1 MKFFSAI
8 VLAATVATAAPAQ
21 QALIVGAPAGPVLR
35 AGTEVPL
42 RTLEELTTKGK
53 HLREGYRFELETT
66 EPVMLQGHVVIPV
79 GTHAIGEV
87 TSVRNKGMLGR
98 SGQIETRLLYL
109 RAGDR
114 QIRLSGVSNDK
125 GVAGT
130 AGVVGTALV
139 VWPVAF
145 FVTGTSAR
153 IPSGAPV
160 KGFIDED
167 VPVAFAD
174 GAAPAPLM
182 VAASPAAA
190 SAQPA
195 SGGSA
200 TAAPK
205 R

>member
-1 MKFFSAI
+1 MKSFSAI
-8 VLAATVATAAPAQ
+8 ALAAIVATAAPAQ
-21 QALIVGAPAGPVLR
+21 QALVVGAPTGPVLR

-42 RTLEELTTKGK
+42 RTLEALTTKGK

-66 EPVMLQGHVVIPV
+66 EPVMVQGHVVIPV
-79 GTHAIGEV
+79 GAHAIGEV

-145 FVTGTSAR
+145 FVTGTSAK

-174 GAAPAPLM
+174 GAGPAPLM
-182 VAASPAAA
+182 VAAAPAPAA
-190 SAQPA
+190 PA
-195 SGGSA
+195 GGGSA
-200 TAAPK
+200 AAAPK
-205 R
+205 K